1 MTGSPGGV
9 GCLVARLLNKHSSLA
24 PLGPVLSVS
33 IRYLRYLP
41 LPNGNG
47 NDDERNWAIM
57 HGMQLLYDASR
68 LYCIQDKK

>member
-1 MTGSPGGV
+1 M

-33 IRYLRYLP
+33 IRYLRYFYLY
-41 LPNGNG
+41 PNGMEW
-47 NDDERNWAIM
+47 NDDERKWGIM